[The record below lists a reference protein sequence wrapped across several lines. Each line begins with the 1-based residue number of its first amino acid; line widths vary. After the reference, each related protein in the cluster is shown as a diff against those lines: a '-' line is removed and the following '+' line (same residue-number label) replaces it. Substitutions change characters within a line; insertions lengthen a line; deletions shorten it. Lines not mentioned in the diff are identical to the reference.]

1 MNIETT
7 FDAPAPGD
15 PATSGDAALIRKLT
29 CFDGLTGLPN
39 RLLFREQLDLLLRI
53 AQRNAVSMAVMLVD
67 IDDFR
72 RIKTS
77 LGRAGSEAVIKTISS
92 RLANCLRASDVLA
105 GGGGDGRTPSV
116 ARMDGNEF
124 AIVLNNL
131 REPYDAHRVA
141 QRVREAVSAVLMV
154 GDVEIF
160 PSLSIGVALFPGDGD
175 NAETLIEHADVALG
189 QAKELGKDRVQF
201 YDLAAND
208 RAVDQLALE
217 SQMRRGLREKEFFPL
232 FQPKIDCRTG
242 KVCGVEALV
251 RWQHPV
257 RGLLA
262 PLEFI
267 EAAEKSGL
275 IAPIGEFMLDAAC
288 QQNVRW
294 QRLGLPPV
302 PVSVNVS
309 AVQVARADF
318 VTVISRALERSGMEA
333 RWLELEVTESLLV
346 SDAAGAL
353 RTFSAIKA
361 LGVRIAIDDFGT
373 GFSSLAYL
381 RDFPFD
387 VLKIDRSFVSG
398 LPDATRTAGLVCA
411 IIDLSRRLSLEVV
424 AEGVETQA
432 QATFLNANGCH
443 LMQGFGYCRPVT
455 APVMEQYWRERLQR
469 LNAGVQQPAQ
479 S

>member
-1 MNIETT
+1 MNIETR
-7 FDAPAPGD
+7 FDAPVSEE
-15 PATSGDAALIRKLT
+15 PATSGEAALIRKLT

-39 RLLFREQLDLLLRI
+39 RVLFREQLDLLLRI

-77 LGRAGSEAVIKTISS
+77 LGRTQSEAVIKTISS
-92 RLANCLRASDVLA
+92 RLANSLRASDVLA
-105 GGGGDGRTPSV
+105 GGSGEGRTPSV

-141 QRVREAVSAVLMV
+141 QRVREAVSALLMV
-154 GDVEIF
+154 GEVEIF

-175 NAETLIEHADVALG
+175 DAETLIEHADVALG
-189 QAKELGKDRVQF
+189 QAKEQGKDRVQF

-217 SQMRRGLREKEFFPL
+217 SQMRRGLREGEFFPV

-242 KVCGVEALV
+242 QLCGMEALV

-257 RGLLA
+257 RGLLT
-262 PLEFI
+262 PLAFI
-267 EAAEKSGL
+267 DAAEKSRL

-288 QQNVRW
+288 RQNVAW
-294 QRLGLPPV
+294 QKLGLPPV

-309 AVQVARADF
+309 AVQVARPDF
-318 VTVISRALERSGMEA
+318 VKVISDALERSGMEA
-333 RWLELEVTESLLV
+333 QWLELEVTESLLV

-361 LGVRIAIDDFGT
+361 MGVRISIDDFGT

-424 AEGVETQA
+424 AEGVETPA
-432 QATFLNANGCH
+432 QAAFLNANGCH
-443 LMQGFGYCRPVT
+443 LLQGYGYCRPVT
-455 APVMEQYWRERLQR
+455 AQVMEQYWRDRLQG
-469 LNAGVQQPAQ
+469 LNAVLQLPAE